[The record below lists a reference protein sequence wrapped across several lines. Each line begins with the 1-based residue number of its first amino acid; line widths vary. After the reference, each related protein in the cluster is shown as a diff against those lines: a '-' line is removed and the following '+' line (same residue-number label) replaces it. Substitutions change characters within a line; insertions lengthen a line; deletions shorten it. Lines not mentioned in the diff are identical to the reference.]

1 MMTQVIGGSG
11 NDKIFGPDYVVGN
24 SDGMAVL
31 SGQDGDDLLDLG
43 DFNHINVAYGGAGN
57 DKIIG
62 GQHYGSQ
69 NL

>member
-1 MMTQVIGGSG
+1 MTEVNGGSG
-11 NDKIFGPDYVVGN
+11 NDKIFGPDYVIGN
-24 SDGMAVL
+24 DDGIAVL
-31 SGQDGDDLLDLG
+31 NGDDGDDLIDLG
-43 DFNHINVAYGGAGN
+43 DFNQNNLAYGGAGN